1 MPVIPRF
8 CPGRNNVWMQEEYP
22 MSERKNDN
30 HAQEVERNLVA
41 VSRLDDEQLFEKY
54 RTEPDGLNQVE
65 AASRL
70 EEYGRNIIDVS
81 NENSLLSRV
90 KDAVINPFNIVLM
103 VVAAVTLFT
112 DVILSDEPNP
122 ATFIMLVLVI
132 IISGVISFVQSAKSD
147 NAARKLQKMIA
158 NRIDVVRNGSVL
170 EIDIEEAVPGDIVKL
185 ASGDMIPGDVRFI
198 EAKDLFIDQSQLT
211 GESNPV
217 EKFAGPDPEGAALTD
232 IDNIGFMGSNIVSGS
247 AKGVIL
253 STGNQT
259 YFGSM
264 AKSLNTYKD
273 KSSFEENLSSISRLL
288 ISFMVVMVPIIFIA
302 NFITKGNWLQSLMFG
317 ITIAVGIMPEMLPVI
332 MTSSLAKGAVN
343 MSRKQTI
350 VKRLSSIQTF
360 GEMDVFCTD
369 KTGTLT
375 QDEIVLEKYMDVLGR
390 EDKRIL
396 RHAFLNSYF
405 QTGLKNL
412 MDLAIISRA
421 EKEDLSWLKEAYVR
435 EDEIPFDFSRRR
447 MSVVLR
453 DKEGKR
459 QLITKGAVEEML
471 SICSFIEIDGEVKPL
486 TPELTVNAQK
496 IADENNAEGI
506 RVIAV
511 AQKNEVHNVD
521 TFGVQDESSMVLIGF
536 VGFLDPPK
544 PSAGSAIAALQKNGV
559 RTVVL
564 TGDNE
569 GVAIAICGR
578 LGIDTNYTLTGAR
591 VEEMNDEELKEAC
604 EKCHIFSKLSP
615 YQKQRVVKAFQF
627 NGHIVGYMGDGIN
640 DSLPLKQ
647 ADVGISVDT
656 AVDIAKEVADI
667 ILLEKDLQV
676 LEEGV
681 IEGRRTFANMS
692 KYLKMTVSGNFGN
705 MFSVLIASIFLPFLP
720 MLPIHI
726 LVQNLLND
734 FAQLGMPFDHVE
746 DEYIQ
751 KPKRWDI
758 PGIKKFMIY
767 FGLLS
772 TVLDVLCFLV
782 LWHVFK
788 FNSLDKAGFFQ
799 CGWFMFGVISQTMV
813 IHTIRTPK
821 IPFIQDR
828 TSRQLTISTLAV
840 CIITLL
846 IGFTAI
852 AGLFTLPV
860 MPLPFLAWMAVLM
873 VVYTVLAQAMKIV
886 YIRVNKEWV

>member
-1 MPVIPRF
+1 MA
-8 CPGRNNVWMQEEYP
+8 EA
-22 MSERKNDN
+22 KNDN
-30 HAQEVERNLVA
+30 RAREVERELIN
-41 VSRLDDEQLFEKY
+41 VSRLDDEQLFAKY

-65 AASRL
+65 AAERL
-70 EEYGRNIIDVS
+70 EAYGKNIIDAGGGS
-81 NENSLLSRV
+81 SLLSRI

-103 VVAAVTLFT
+103 IVALVTLLT

-132 IISGVISFVQSAKSD
+132 IISGVIAFVQSEKS
-147 NAARKLQKMIA
+147 NSAAQKLQKMIA
-158 NRIDVVRNGSVL
+158 NRIDVIRNGSVM
-170 EIDIEEAVPGDIVKL
+170 EIDIEDAVPGDVVKL

-198 EAKDLFIDQSQLT
+198 ESKDLFIDQSQLT

-217 EKFAGPDPEGAALTD
+217 EKFAGPDPEGESLD
-232 IDNIGFMGSNIVSGS
+232 EVDNIGFMGSNIVSGS

-253 STGNQT
+253 ATGNRT

-264 AKSLNTYKD
+264 AKSLNSFKD
-273 KSSFEENLSSISRLL
+273 KSSFEENLNSISRLL

-375 QDEIVLEKYMDVLGR
+375 QDEIVLEKYLDVLGR
-390 EDKRIL
+390 EDKRVL

-421 EKEDLSWLKEAYVR
+421 EKEDLSFLKEAYTR

-453 DKEGKR
+453 DKQGKR

-471 SICSFIEIDGEVKPL
+471 SICSFIEIDGEVKEL
-486 TPELTVNAQK
+486 TPELAAGAQK
-496 IADENNAEGI
+496 IAEENNMEGI
-506 RVIAV
+506 RVIGV
-511 AQKNEVHNVD
+511 AQKNNVHDVE
-521 TFGVQDESSMVLIGF
+521 TFGVQDESDMVLIGF

-544 PSAGSAIAALQKNGV
+544 PSAGTAIAALQKNGV

-578 LGIDTNYTLTGAR
+578 LGIDTSYTLTGAK
-591 VEEMNDEELKEAC
+591 VEAMSDEELREAC

-615 YQKQRVVKAFQF
+615 YQKQRVVRAFQA

-647 ADVGISVDT
+647 SDVGISVDT

-692 KYLKMTVSGNFGN
+692 KYLKMTASGNFGN

-734 FAQLGMPFDHVE
+734 FAQLGMPFDRVE
-746 DEYIQ
+746 DEYIE

-758 PGIKKFMIY
+758 PGIKKFMIW

-782 LWHVFK
+782 LWFVFR
-788 FNSLDKAGFFQ
+788 FNSVEMAGWFQ
-799 CGWFMFGVISQTMV
+799 CGWFMFGVISQTVV

-828 TSRQLTISTLAV
+828 ASRQLRLSTLAV
-840 CIITLL
+840 CVVTLL

-860 MPLPFLAWMAVLM
+860 MPIAFLFWMAGLM
-873 VVYTVLAQAMKIV
+873 IVYTLLAQLLKVIW
-886 YIRVNKEWV
+886 IRVNRDWV

>member
-1 MPVIPRF
+1 
-8 CPGRNNVWMQEEYP
+8 
-22 MSERKNDN
+22 MSERKSDN
-30 HAQEVERNLVA
+30 RSREVEQNLIDI
-41 VSRLDDEQLFEKY
+41 SRLEDGPLFEKY
-54 RTEPDGLNQVE
+54 KTHPEGLNQVE
-65 AASRL
+65 AADRL

-81 NENSLLSRV
+81 NENSLLSRI

-103 VVAAVTLFT
+103 IVALVTLFT
-112 DVILSDEPNP
+112 DVILAEEKNP

-132 IISGVISFVQSAKSD
+132 IISGVIAFVQSEKSN
-147 NAARKLQKMIA
+147 NAAQKLQKMIA
-158 NRIDVVRNGSVL
+158 NRIDVIRNGSVM
-170 EIDIEEAVPGDIVKL
+170 EIDIDEAVPGDIVKL

-217 EKFAGPDPEGAALTD
+217 EKFAGPDPEGDTLTD

-253 STGNQT
+253 ATGNQT

-421 EKEDLSWLKEAYVR
+421 EKEDLSFLKEAYVR

-471 SICSFIEIDGEVKPL
+471 SICSFIEIDGEVKPI
-486 TPELTVNAQK
+486 TPELIAGAQK

-511 AQKNEVHNVD
+511 AQKNEVHDVE
-521 TFGVQDESSMVLIGF
+521 TFGVQDESAMVLIGF
-536 VGFLDPPK
+536 IGFLDPPK

-569 GVAIAICGR
+569 GVAVAICGR
-578 LGIDTNYTLTGAR
+578 LGIDTSYTLTGAQ
-591 VEEMNDEELKEAC
+591 VEAMDDGELKEAC

-615 YQKQRVVKAFQF
+615 YQKQRVVKAFQS

-647 ADVGISVDT
+647 SDVGISVDT

-746 DEYIQ
+746 EQYIE

-782 LWHVFK
+782 LWFVFK
-788 FNSLDKAGFFQ
+788 FDSVDKAGFFQ

-821 IPFIQDR
+821 LPFIRDR
-828 TSRQLTISTLAV
+828 ASRQLTLSTLAV
-840 CIITLL
+840 CLVTLL
-846 IGFTAI
+846 IGFTGI
-852 AGLFTLPV
+852 ALLFSMPV
-860 MPLPFLAWMAVLM
+860 MPLSFLAWMAALM
-873 VVYTVLAQAMKIV
+873 VVYTVLAQIMKTV
-886 YIRVNKEWV
+886 YIRINKEWV